1 MEKLFSTRLQIIL
14 QVLGVAI
21 VLINAFVASQLV
33 PLALNINSITG
44 RVNAIEKELEGRPEI
59 LERFFKLEEKVSTIV
74 TNVNSIDKKVDTI
87 INQYIDLRNILK

>member
-59 LERFFKLEEKVSTIV
+59 LERFFKLEENVITIEKKID
-74 TNVNSIDKKVDTI
+74 SIEGKVDTV
-87 INQYIDLRNILK
+87 INQHVDLRNILK